1 MSQQQITQMGNTAAL
16 LLPPDILEQTG
27 IHIGDTIEI
36 SVVDGMLIVF
46 TLQEFERKQKIQ
58 DAVRKVFARRQSTY
72 QRLSLTSNTRKP

>member
-1 MSQQQITQMGNTAAL
+1 MSQQQITHIGNTAAL

-36 SVVDGMLIVF
+36 SVVDGMLIVS

-58 DAVRKVFARRQSTY
+58 DAIRKVFVRRKSAY
-72 QRLSLTSNTRKP
+72 QRLA